1 MLKYWCFIFETGRGV
16 IELEYLNADNFEL
29 LAARA
34 AEHVPKKD
42 FISKLLTG

>member
-16 IELEYLNADNFEL
+16 IELDYLHADSFEL